1 MHSFTVLLPMRTV
14 VDLVLVVA
22 AVLALFYEFLR

>member
-1 MHSFTVLLPMRTV
+1 VLLPMRTV

-22 AVLALFYEFLR
+22 AVLAIFYEFLRR